1 MISVSDIQHAS
12 PAVREKAK
20 RTWIKKLAANQ
31 FRVVPKSRSKS
42 KRIVVFLPTN
52 QVLCVSRDTGEI
64 CQANYF
70 GMVCHH
76 VFKAADHLVK
86 LAQRNVQKPIQNT

>member
-1 MISVSDIQHAS
+1 MITIDAIQHAS

-20 RTWIKKLAANQ
+20 RTWIKKLTPTQ

-76 VFKAADHLVK
+76 VFKAAEHLAK
-86 LAQRNVQKPIQNT
+86 IAKRNV